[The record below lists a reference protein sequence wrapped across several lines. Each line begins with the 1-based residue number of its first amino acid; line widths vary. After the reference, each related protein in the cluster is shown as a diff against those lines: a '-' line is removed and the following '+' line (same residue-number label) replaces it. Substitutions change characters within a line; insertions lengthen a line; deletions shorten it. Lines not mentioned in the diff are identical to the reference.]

1 MVLLTLI
8 VLTPRM
14 AVIMTSELGVD
25 TCRHVNTVP
34 PAAEYKITDRVY
46 LVSAERIVT
55 YGFDAQG
62 RAMLG
67 THTASYCSPTR
78 GEFIIHR
85 IIVLLRVE
93 THTATS
99 S

>member
-46 LVSAERIVT
+46 LVSWWLLGEEVDVRT
-55 YGFDAQG
+55 YI
-62 RAMLG
+62 
-67 THTASYCSPTR
+67 TASYCSPTR